1 MVEVIGSGDV
11 TVPSCG
17 ERLPVQSIDSRVR
30 AVNDTAGM
38 TPDDWLDGEGRDEES
53 ISSIDRKWRDRPAS
67 RENSMVTPDA
77 AGADIA
83 PQHEDLQGGMSGRT
97 RSDDALA
104 GQVARG
110 NEEGVADERPDCD
123 GAAARRSV
131 AAGNGVTRT
140 ASSRHAA
147 DSEPLSDTGLLAD
160 ESMQFETFEQ
170 RESRALKTKDARAG
184 ARPSSEDGE
193 AASSVVER
201 GRHADELRRR
211 EPVPRRT
218 PQPAEQSAMPDSGDS
233 VQAPREFVYRFE
245 SWGAGHAVRIVQD
258 ARERDKFTL
267 IPSSGFVTEQLGRR
281 RPTLRKL
288 NIQGHMSSASDA
300 RTAAASHEPRA
311 AMEETE
317 EPQ

>member
-1 MVEVIGSGDV
+1 MVEVIGNGGMR
-11 TVPSCG
+11 VPSCG
-17 ERLPVQSIDSRVR
+17 ERLPVRSIDSRFS
-30 AVNDTAGM
+30 AVDDTAGM
-38 TPDDWLDGEGRDEES
+38 TPDGWLDGEGRDEES
-53 ISSIDRKWRDRPAS
+53 TSSIDRKWRERPAS
-67 RENSMVTPDA
+67 RENSMVAPDA

-110 NEEGVADERPDCD
+110 NEEGVVDERPDCD

-147 DSEPLSDTGLLAD
+147 DSDPLSDTGLLAD

-170 RESRALKTKDARAG
+170 RESRTLKTKDVRAG
-184 ARPSSEDGE
+184 ARPSGEDGE
-193 AASSVVER
+193 GTSSVVER
-201 GRHADELRRR
+201 GRHADEQRRR

-218 PQPAEQSAMPDSGDS
+218 PQPAEQSAMPDFGDS

-258 ARERDKFTL
+258 ARESDKFTL

-281 RPTLRKL
+281 RLTLRKL
-288 NIQGHMSSASDA
+288 NIQGHMASASDA
-300 RTAAASHEPRA
+300 RTAASHDPRA
-311 AMEETE
+311 AMEETG